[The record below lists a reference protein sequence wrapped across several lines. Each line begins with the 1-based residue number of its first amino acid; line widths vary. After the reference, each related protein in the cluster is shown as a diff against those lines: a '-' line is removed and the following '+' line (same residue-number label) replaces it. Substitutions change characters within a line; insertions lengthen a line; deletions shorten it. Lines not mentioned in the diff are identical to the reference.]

1 VGLRMEYRG
10 KKRGDREGQGEGGGR
25 RNWPAMN
32 SWREGGKDKRG
43 QRGRPEKEKGIREG
57 EREASLFI
65 ATMAVAR

>member
-1 VGLRMEYRG
+1 MGLRMEYRG
-10 KKRGDREGQGEGGGR
+10 KKRGDREGQR

>member
-1 VGLRMEYRG
+1 
-10 KKRGDREGQGEGGGR
+10 
-25 RNWPAMN
+25 MN